1 MLEKL
6 NKKSRLFED
15 CWHSSSVK
23 FRPFLFLNSLD
34 GFSIFDPKECGE
46 RKGGGAVN
54 QAVDRLAIDSDIYPL
69 VNALEAFRDESDP
82 EGLSHS
88 RAA

>member
-23 FRPFLFLNSLD
+23 FRPFLFLNSLA

-54 QAVDRLAIDSDIYPL
+54 QALVPRDLLARTSLTSSARL
-69 VNALEAFRDESDP
+69 R
-82 EGLSHS
+82 G
-88 RAA
+88 